1 MGVSQN
7 TESSYNDVFTVESV
21 ANLREKEVCIE
32 GQALREA
39 PHVSHKV
46 ANFDPSTEVPLLT
59 VPSDASTRDAEKA
72 WVPSISVGVKI
83 GVEHVE
89 HGKPSDEHHRL
100 NKKKHQDLLREA
112 RMCEE
117 HPCEGSSQR

>member
-1 MGVSQN
+1 M
-7 TESSYNDVFTVESV
+7 
-21 ANLREKEVCIE
+21 
-32 GQALREA
+32 
-39 PHVSHKV
+39 
-46 ANFDPSTEVPLLT
+46 
-59 VPSDASTRDAEKA
+59 PSDASTRDAEKA

-100 NKKKHQDLLREA
+100 NNKKHQDLLREGRA
-112 RMCEE
+112 RTCEE

>member
-1 MGVSQN
+1 M
-7 TESSYNDVFTVESV
+7 
-21 ANLREKEVCIE
+21 CIE
-32 GQALREA
+32 GQALQET

-46 ANFDPSTEVPLLT
+46 ANFDPSTEIRLFT
-59 VPSDASTRDAEKA
+59 VPSDASTRGAEKA

-100 NKKKHQDLLREA
+100 NKKKHQGLLREA
-112 RMCEE
+112 RTCEE